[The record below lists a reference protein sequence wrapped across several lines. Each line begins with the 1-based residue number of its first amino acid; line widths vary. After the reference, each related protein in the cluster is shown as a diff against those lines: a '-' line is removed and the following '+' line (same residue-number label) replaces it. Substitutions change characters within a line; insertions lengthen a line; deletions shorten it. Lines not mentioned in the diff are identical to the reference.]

1 MKYFLA
7 IDIGATSGRHIVGWF
22 DESEGDFHPSKIKTE
37 EVYRFPNGNKKVN
50 GHLTW
55 DIESLTESVIEGT
68 KKALEKFPRIESMAI
83 DTWGVDYMLIDKDG
97 EAILPCYA
105 YRDSRTEEPIKR
117 VHGIMPFA
125 ELYKRTGIQFQT
137 FNTVYQLYDDMEKG
151 RLEGAVDFLM
161 MPEYLSYV
169 LTGVK
174 KKEYT
179 NATTGGFVNAET
191 KEYDR
196 EIIKA
201 LGLPER
207 LFGELSS
214 PGETVGMLK
223 DEIAARVGGQIK
235 VVLCAT
241 HDTGS
246 AVEGIGLDGYG
257 DVYVSSGTW
266 SLLGVKSPAAHTDEK
281 SMAANYSNEGGVG
294 YVRYQKNI
302 MGMWTVNNLWREL
315 CPEKKIQVI
324 ENEARESKL
333 PLDAFVDINHDDFLA
348 PESMAFTFKKHL
360 KGYTIETEQDY
371 FRCAFNSLA
380 ESYRVAVKDLEA
392 NMGQPLDSIYIVG
405 GGAKN
410 KFLNELTEEATGKK
424 VIALP
429 IEATAIG
436 NLTVQIKA
444 AL

>member
-22 DESEGDFHPSKIKTE
+22 DGADGEFQPSKIQTE
-37 EVYRFPNGNKKVN
+37 EVYRFPNGNKKDK
-50 GHLTW
+50 GHLIW

-68 KKALEKFPRIESMAI
+68 KKALEKFPKIESMAI
-83 DTWGVDYMLIDKDG
+83 DTWGVDYVLIDKNG

-105 YRDSRTEEPIKR
+105 YRDSRTEEPIKG
-117 VHGIMPFA
+117 VHSIIPFE

-151 RLEGAVDFLM
+151 RLEGAEDFLM

-179 NATTGGFVNAET
+179 NATTGGIVNTET
-191 KEYDR
+191 KEYDK
-196 EIIKA
+196 EIINK

-207 LFGELSS
+207 LFGKLSH

-223 DEIAARVGGQIK
+223 EEIAARVGGQIK
-235 VVLCAT
+235 VVLCAS

-246 AVEGIGLDGYG
+246 AVEGIGLEGYG
-257 DVYVSSGTW
+257 DVYISSGTW
-266 SLLGVKSPAAHTDEK
+266 SLLGIKSPEAHTDEK
-281 SMAANYSNEGGVG
+281 SLEANYSNEGGVG
-294 YVRYQKNI
+294 YIRYLKNI

-315 CPEKKIQVI
+315 CPDKKIQVI
-324 ENEARESKL
+324 EQEARESKL
-333 PLDAFVDINHDDFLA
+333 PPEAYVDINHEDFLA

-360 KGYTIETEQDY
+360 KGYTIETEQDH

-380 ESYRVAVKDLEA
+380 ASYKQAIDALEVAMDRTF
-392 NMGQPLDSIYIVG
+392 DSIYIVG

-410 KFLNELTEEATGKK
+410 RFLNELTEAATGKK